1 MKIAVTSKGNRLDAQ
16 VDPRFGRCQ
25 TFIVVETEDMSFEA
39 VDNSSAA
46 AGGGAGIQ
54 AAQLI
59 ADKDAEVLLTGNCGP
74 NAFKTLEAAG
84 IKVAVGVS
92 GSIQEA
98 VEEYKNG
105 KLTATNGPSVESH
118 NGMNA

>member
-1 MKIAVTSKGNRLDAQ
+1 MKIAVTSKGNTLEAQ

-25 TFIVVETEDMSFEA
+25 TFIIVETEDMSFEA
-39 VDNSSAA
+39 VDNSSTS

-59 ADKDAEVLLTGNCGP
+59 ADKNAEVLLTGNCGP

-84 IKVAVGVS
+84 IKTAVGVS

-98 VEEYKNG
+98 VEQYKSG
-105 KLTATNGPSVESH
+105 KLTLTSAPSVESH
-118 NGMNA
+118 NGMSA